1 MIKDFNVGDLV
12 RFIKRQPSAQVSA
25 AGIAA
30 QARYLRE
37 KMPYMLEIG
46 IVVENDCVQGC
57 VVSFPSRQI
66 VNCSTLNLEVL

>member
-25 AGIAA
+25 KGIAA
-30 QARYLRE
+30 QERYLRE

-46 IVVENDCVQGC
+46 IVVENDCVRGC
-57 VVSFPSRQI
+57 VVSFPSR
-66 VNCSTLNLEVL
+66 VGPVSTLNLEVL

>member
-1 MIKDFNVGDLV
+1 MKKQFNVGDLV

-30 QARYLRE
+30 QERYLRE

-46 IVVENDCVQGC
+46 IVVENDCVRGC
-57 VVSFPSRQI
+57 VVSFPSH
-66 VNCSTLNLEVL
+66 VGPVATPNLEVL

>member
-12 RFIKRQPSAQVSA
+12 RFKKRRQSAQVSA

-30 QARYLRE
+30 QERYLRE

-46 IVVENDCVQGC
+46 IVVENDCVRGC
-57 VVSFPSRQI
+57 VVSFPSR
-66 VNCSTLNLEVL
+66 VGPVSTLNLEIL